1 MKNSRDNT
9 LQAPRGSPVKRRIKS
24 VVFFCLYYSGLEWLL
39 SRLIRV
45 DATAILMYH
54 GVCDESPM
62 PPDLNFHLKR
72 SVFEHQMRVL
82 KRRYPVLALR
92 DVVDALARG
101 ERPKKAIVLTF
112 DDGYRNNAQYATP
125 ILTQLQLPVTVFV
138 ATSYIESGRWIPLN
152 EIYWLWS
159 SGKLSS
165 QDLKRIRSQV
175 RGRASAENA
184 PLLSGLLNGHPPAA
198 TFAAKESFDMLSW
211 DEVRG
216 MAEAGVDFGSHTHT
230 HCNLAAE
237 PPSQQRTELELS
249 KTTLERRLG
258 RPVRTFAY
266 PFGLAEHISETARA
280 NIVNAGFDCALAAE
294 YGLVTSRSDCFRLPR
309 LGYDRHI
316 WMFAGEILYQFAL
329 QAIRDARGTK
339 EAHG

>member
-9 LQAPRGSPVKRRIKS
+9 PQAPRGSPVKRRIKS

-62 PPDLNFHLKR
+62 PPDLNFHLQR
-72 SVFEHQMRVL
+72 SVFEQQMRVL

-138 ATSYIESGRWIPLN
+138 AKCQTQQERRPRSLAGERTTSSHAHEF
-152 EIYWLWS
+152 
-159 SGKLSS
+159 
-165 QDLKRIRSQV
+165 DLRSRGHQSV
-175 RGRASAENA
+175 RC
-184 PLLSGLLNGHPPAA
+184 GL
-198 TFAAKESFDMLSW
+198 D
-211 DEVRG
+211 V
-216 MAEAGVDFGSHTHT
+216 
-230 HCNLAAE
+230 
-237 PPSQQRTELELS
+237 QQRGIAS
-249 KTTLERRLG
+249 
-258 RPVRTFAY
+258 
-266 PFGLAEHISETARA
+266 
-280 NIVNAGFDCALAAE
+280 GF
-294 YGLVTSRSDCFRLPR
+294 T
-309 LGYDRHI
+309 
-316 WMFAGEILYQFAL
+316 
-329 QAIRDARGTK
+329 
-339 EAHG
+339 